1 MTEKKRFGVG
11 KRRPVVEKT
20 LLMKRENALLVVVDV
35 QEALVRAMDQG
46 VAQKVIRNI
55 TTLLTFA
62 GQMKIPVAATEQY
75 PRGLGKTV
83 PEIQKHL
90 DPVEPVEKVSFSC
103 CGTDAFNR
111 HLETLGRTQILLTG
125 METHVCVL
133 QTAADLVV
141 RGFEVHVVAD
151 AVCSRRKPDWKVGLR
166 WMETRGVTVTTTEIV
181 TFQFLR
187 EAGTDEF
194 KRLSKLFRA

>member
-1 MTEKKRFGVG
+1 MQ

-83 PEIQKHL
+83 QEIQKHL
-90 DPVEPVEKVSFSC
+90 DPVEPMEKVSFSC
-103 CGTDAFNR
+103 CTEAFNA
-111 HLETLGRTQILLTG
+111 HLGTLGRTQILLTG

-151 AVCSRRKPDWKVGLR
+151 AVCSRKKPDWKIGLR

-187 EAGTDEF
+187 EAGTEEF
-194 KRLSKLFRA
+194 RQLSKLFRV

>member
-1 MTEKKRFGVG
+1 M
-11 KRRPVVEKT
+11 EKT
-20 LLMKRENALLVVVDV
+20 LLMKREDALLVVIDV
-35 QEALVRAMDQG
+35 QESLVRAMDQG

-62 GQMKIPVAATEQY
+62 GEMKIPVAATEQY
-75 PRGLGKTV
+75 PRGLGQTV

-90 DPVEPVEKVSFSC
+90 GSVEPVEKVSFSC
-103 CGTDAFNR
+103 CGADAFTR
-111 HLETLGRTQILLTG
+111 YLETLGRTQILLTG

-141 RGFEVHVVAD
+141 RGHEVHVLAD

-187 EAGTDEF
+187 QAGTDEF
-194 KRLSKLFRA
+194 KQLSKLFRA